1 MKLAVVGGGDFKKG
15 SQIYF
20 DTIIFQSNGY
30 IKKDLFRYDKIYLG
44 LQDFTLRFFEHND
57 NLKYKRYKKVLDIIS
72 CDNET
77 INMILHKSKS
87 SKIDY
92 FKEYSKINVVKILS
106 HRDVII
112 DLFKFFSFSELISV
126 YSLKELIMIVLLLLG
141 LKRKI
146 ISNTRPS
153 NGFYNILRMYL
164 QLESNSQL
172 HCFGFSKP
180 DTKVYKNDYL
190 NFNYRP
196 HQKIDNL
203 IYNKIIKNN
212 NIYWN
217 EID

>member
-1 MKLAVVGGGDFKKG
+1 MNLAVVGGANFKKG
-15 SQIYF
+15 SNIYF
-20 DTIIFQSNGY
+20 NKIIFQSNGY

-72 CDNET
+72 YDNET
-77 INMILHKSKS
+77 INMILHKSQT
-87 SKIDY
+87 SKIDS
-92 FKEYSKINVVKILS
+92 FKEYSKINVIKILS

-112 DLFKFFSFSELISV
+112 DLFKFFSFSELIIV

-164 QLESNSQL
+164 QLEPNSQL

-180 DTKVYKNDYL
+180 DTKIYKNDYL

-203 IYNKIIKNN
+203 IYNKIINNN